1 MNRRLRITRW
11 SIVGIAAATGLA
23 TFAGAGS
30 GAVTLAVRPTE
41 LVLVGASRGV
51 FTLRNPTE
59 KSVTLNAAIGNYK
72 IKSNGTVVVNPK
84 VPRKG
89 SAKRWLAISPKT
101 LTLEAHES
109 GSLNVAARPAKH
121 AGPGDH
127 NALILFTT
135 APKGKGRVLVR
146 TRIAVAVLVRVKGKL
161 RRKLVAQ
168 SLSANHK
175 KHRLR
180 LTVYNKGNINER
192 LPKHSLEV
200 ALKKGSR
207 IVERISAPPRDIL
220 PRSRSVY
227 ELPYKHGLK
236 GKLTALVTLR
246 PVNGAP
252 AGALAPPLR
261 QVVKTFHIR
270 S

>member
-1 MNRRLRITRW
+1 MNNGIRITRW
-11 SIVGIAAATGLA
+11 GTIGVAAALGFT
-23 TFAGAGS
+23 TFASAGAG
-30 GAVTLAVRPTE
+30 AVSLAVRPTE
-41 LVLVGASRGV
+41 LVLVGSSRGV
-51 FTLRNPTE
+51 FTLRNSTDSP
-59 KSVTLNAAIGNYK
+59 VTLTAAVGNYK

-89 SAKRWLAISPKT
+89 SAKRWLSFSPKT
-101 LTLEAHES
+101 LTLNAHKS
-109 GSLNVAARPAKH
+109 GSLNVASHPAKH

-135 APKGKGRVLVR
+135 GPKGKGKVLVR
-146 TRIAVAVLVRVKGKL
+146 TRIAVAVLVRIKGKL
-161 RRKLVAQ
+161 KRKLVAQ

-175 KHRLR
+175 KHRLT

-192 LPKHSLEV
+192 LPKHNLTV
-200 ALKKGSR
+200 TLKKGSR
-207 IVERISAPPRDIL
+207 VVERISAPPRDIL

-227 ELPYKHGLK
+227 ELHYRHGLK

-252 AGALAPPLR
+252 AGAFAPPLK
-261 QVVKTFHIR
+261 QVRRTFHIH